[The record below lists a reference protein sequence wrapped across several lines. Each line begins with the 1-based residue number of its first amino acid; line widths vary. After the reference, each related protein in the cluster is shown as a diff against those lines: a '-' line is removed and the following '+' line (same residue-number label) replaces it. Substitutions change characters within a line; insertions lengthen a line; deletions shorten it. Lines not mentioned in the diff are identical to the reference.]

1 MINLQNICGLPID
14 FDDVECRMS
23 MDKNLCC
30 RNAKKVSI
38 NSLHPTLIN
47 KSVCYPLTVYEEY
60 TVNYPEDTEIF
71 GNNISFDIVV
81 IPPGLLGIEFVK
93 SHIFHVPLKNPFK
106 PKFSSVVEGV
116 KGITT
121 VIMQKIGY
129 ETIDGKIQPYVKEGI
144 IIELNPKDK
153 IAITEG
159 YYYTFVNTSEET
171 SIFSRV
177 YKNYGNIDYD
187 KEFSRLNGLA
197 YLCIRKNAKQEVVFN
212 PKYRNIPNIRFGKPE
227 ENHFPSFDLD
237 SEESLYNLVRAKTE
251 IFQELLV
258 D

>member
-14 FDDVECRMS
+14 FDDLECKMNL
-23 MDKNLCC
+23 DKNLSC
-30 RNAKKVSI
+30 RNARRISI
-38 NSLHPTLIN
+38 NNLHPTLIN

-60 TVNYPEDTEIF
+60 TVNYPEDVNVF
-71 GNNISFDIVV
+71 GNNINFDIVV

-93 SHIFHVPLKNPFK
+93 SHIFHVPLKNPFS

-116 KGITT
+116 KGVTM

-129 ETIDGKIQPYVKEGI
+129 ETIDGRVQPYVKEGI
-144 IIELNPKDK
+144 IIELKPKDK

-159 YYYTFVNTSEET
+159 YYYTFVNTHEET
-171 SIFSRV
+171 AIFSRV
-177 YKNYGNIDYD
+177 YKNYGSISYD

-212 PKYRNIPNIRFGKPE
+212 PKYRNIPNVRFSKPE

-237 SEESLYNLVRAKTE
+237 SKMNLYDLVKSRTE